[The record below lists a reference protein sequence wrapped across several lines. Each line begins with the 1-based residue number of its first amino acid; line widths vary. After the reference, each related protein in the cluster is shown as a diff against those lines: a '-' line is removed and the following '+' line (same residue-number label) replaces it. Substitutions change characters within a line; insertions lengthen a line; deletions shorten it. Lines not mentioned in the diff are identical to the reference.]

1 MRNRRLL
8 GTGLAALALG
18 LGPVAASAAVTGLTV
33 TSPHAPRAV
42 AGEPYSFAMTATGGQ
57 LPYRWRVTADA
68 LPAGL
73 ALSSSGILSSTARA
87 TARAT
92 GGGTAGAAAAGAA
105 AAGAARTG
113 HWSVTVAVTDARG
126 ATATAGLSLLVAAP
140 GPAGVDFAAAGAA
153 DSERAG
159 NLRYAEWAWHRPAG
173 GGPVDKDG

>member
-1 MRNRRLL
+1 VRNRRLL
-8 GTGLAALALG
+8 GTGLA
-18 LGPVAASAAVTGLTV
+18 
-33 TSPHAPRAV
+33 
-42 AGEPYSFAMTATGGQ
+42 
-57 LPYRWRVTADA
+57 
-68 LPAGL
+68 
-73 ALSSSGILSSTARA
+73 LSSSGILSGTARA

-92 GGGTAGAAAAGAA
+92 SGGTAGAA

-140 GPAGVDFAAAGAA
+140 GPAGADFAAVGAA
-153 DSERAG
+153 DGEGAG